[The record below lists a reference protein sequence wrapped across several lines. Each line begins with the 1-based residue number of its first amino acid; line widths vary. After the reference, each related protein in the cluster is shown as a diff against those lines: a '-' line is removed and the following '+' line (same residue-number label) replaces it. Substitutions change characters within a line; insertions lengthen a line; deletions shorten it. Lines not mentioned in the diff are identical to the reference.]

1 MEPTIGSD
9 GSVICFSRGRRKKG
23 STAPVLG
30 EEVSSSRWPLSI
42 RPSHCEVGDI
52 VVARKPGTDALVVK
66 RVAAVDEE
74 GVFLLGD
81 NEAHSIDSRS
91 YGPVPPTAI
100 VGTVR
105 AVIYFTPIL
114 GITFMD
120 CNS

>member
-9 GSVICFSRGRRKKG
+9 GSVIAFSKGRPRI
-23 STAPVLG
+23 
-30 EEVSSSRWPLSI
+30 SRPFWKSLFE
-42 RPSHCEVGDI
+42 PSYCEVGDV

-66 RVAAVDEE
+66 RVAAMDDE